1 MARMAEWAYHFE
13 RIDED
18 APTIESSYWEP
29 SKAGL
34 LAADRLLL
42 DLQSLERRFIET
54 NYRDLEINQSFS
66 LSQWN
71 PAALIQLREK
81 GSCDFDIPEI
91 FFDLTY
97 PGQYRRKIKAVRL
110 TVPCV
115 TGPYTNVGAT
125 LTLNSG
131 QVRIEAKSDASF
143 LKGLSPSRADSI
155 AVSKAQYDSGVFEFS
170 FRDERYNH
178 FEGAGA
184 ISNWKLS
191 LPHNFR
197 LFDYQTIS
205 DVILHIDYTAEEDSL
220 FREKV
225 ETNMAVIK
233 VKILDYFKDK
243 PFFRAFSLRHDFPG
257 EFHRLMHSPK
267 NTEISIKLS
276 EKFFPIFHVD
286 RTIKISSAKLA
297 LRTPGTQSVSDFEI
311 SINSSDQTDFTS
323 DTQLGGLPSKSDLQ
337 TLFTAGMQTE
347 LKFIITQA
355 GDLAPASPT
364 PGDES
369 AISSDKL
376 LDLLI
381 YMEYTILN

>member
-1 MARMAEWAYHFE
+1 M
-13 RIDED
+13 
-18 APTIESSYWEP
+18 
-29 SKAGL
+29 
-34 LAADRLLL
+34 
-42 DLQSLERRFIET
+42 
-54 NYRDLEINQSFS
+54 
-66 LSQWN
+66 
-71 PAALIQLREK
+71 
-81 GSCDFDIPEI
+81 
-91 FFDLTY
+91 
-97 PGQYRRKIKAVRL
+97 
-110 TVPCV
+110 
-115 TGPYTNVGAT
+115 
-125 LTLNSG
+125 
-131 QVRIEAKSDASF
+131 
-143 LKGLSPSRADSI
+143 
-155 AVSKAQYDSGVFEFS
+155 
-170 FRDERYNH
+170 
-178 FEGAGA
+178 
-184 ISNWKLS
+184 
-191 LPHNFR
+191 
-197 LFDYQTIS
+197 
-205 DVILHIDYTAEEDSL
+205 ILHIDYTAEEDSL

-286 RTIKISSAKLA
+286 RIIKISSAKLA

-355 GDLAPASPT
+355 GDLAPAFPT